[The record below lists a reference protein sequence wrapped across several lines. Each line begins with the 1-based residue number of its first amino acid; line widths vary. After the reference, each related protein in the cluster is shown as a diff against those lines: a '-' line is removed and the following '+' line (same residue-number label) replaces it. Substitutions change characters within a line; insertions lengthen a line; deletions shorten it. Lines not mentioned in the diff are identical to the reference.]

1 MQYMEFG
8 KTGLKT
14 SRFGMGCM
22 RLPTK
27 DDKIDQEK
35 AMEMIRYA
43 IDNGVNYV
51 DTAYPYHNG
60 ESEVLLGKALKDG
73 YRERT
78 YLATKS
84 PVWLVEKY
92 EDFEKYLD
100 EQLERLQT
108 DYVELYLLHALGE
121 SRWKKIREL
130 GALDFLDEMKKKG
143 KIKCAGF
150 SFHDKYPVFKNI
162 IDSYNWDMCQIQLNI
177 LDQEYQAGIKGLKYA
192 SGKGIPVVIMEPL
205 RGGKLAQPPSKEIED
220 VYNKADI
227 KRTPVEW
234 AFRWLYNLPEVSLIL
249 SGVSTMEQL
258 KEDIDIFD
266 EAKTD
271 VMNDNEKQI
280 IEEVINVYKEK
291 IKVNCTGCNYCM
303 PCPSKVQIPTIFSW
317 YNDSVMYD
325 EKEKYSKHYK
335 KLEEQKGDVSRC
347 VECGECE
354 DACPQNLN
362 VIEFLKE
369 AHNYLTK

>member
-1 MQYMEFG
+1 MQYITFG

-22 RLPTK
+22 RFPTK
-27 DDKIDQEK
+27 DDKIDEK
-35 AMEMIRYA
+35 EALKMIRYA
-43 IDNGVNYV
+43 IDNGVNYL

-60 ESEVLLGKALKDG
+60 ESEVILGKALKDG

-108 DYVELYLLHALGE
+108 DHVEIYLLHALSE
-121 SRWKKIREL
+121 KSWNKVKEL
-130 GALDFLDEMKKKG
+130 GALKFLDEAKRKG
-143 KIKCAGF
+143 KIRFAGF
-150 SFHDKYPVFKNI
+150 SFHDKYPTFKNI
-162 IDSYNWDMCQIQLNI
+162 IDSYEWDMCQIQLNI
-177 LDQEYQAGIKGLKYA
+177 LDQEYQAGVKGLRYA

-220 VYNKADI
+220 VYKKAEV

-234 AFRWLYNLPEVSLIL
+234 AFRWLYDFPEVSVIL
-249 SGVSTMEQL
+249 SGVSTLKQL
-258 KEDIDIFD
+258 KEDIAIFD
-266 EAKTD
+266 KAKPNVMTD
-271 VMNDNEKQI
+271 AEKQ
-280 IEEVINVYKEK
+280 VIKNVISVYNDK
-291 IKVNCTGCNYCM
+291 IMVNCTGCNYCM

-335 KLEEQKGDVSRC
+335 KLQEKKGDASQC
-347 VECGECE
+347 VECGQCE
-354 DACPQNLN
+354 DACPQNLK
-362 VIEFLKE
+362 VIELLKE
-369 AHNYLTK
+369 AHSYLAE